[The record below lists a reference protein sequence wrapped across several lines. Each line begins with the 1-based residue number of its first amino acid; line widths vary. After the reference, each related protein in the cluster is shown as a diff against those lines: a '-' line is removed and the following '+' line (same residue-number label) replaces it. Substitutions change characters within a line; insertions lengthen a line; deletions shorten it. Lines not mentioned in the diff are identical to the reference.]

1 MGFAAIPSFASA
13 ASRLV
18 LMKPKEKPPL
28 RKIATSKKAARAS
41 AGRSA
46 NRIPSNGATRDPERT
61 AATILA
67 AAVREFGEKGYGG
80 ARIDAIAER
89 SGANKRMIYHYFGD
103 KEALYLA
110 VLEQIYAGIR
120 SAELRLNLRNLEP
133 IPALHK
139 LVRFTWDYFLEHPEF
154 LSLLHTE
161 NLHKAKYLKRSAR
174 AADLNSP
181 LIALISEILQRGVAK
196 GEFRTGVDPL
206 KLYITIASVGFF
218 YLSNRWTLSVI
229 FRRDLT
235 TDAEI
240 KAWGSHIISVIDAY
254 VGA

>member
-1 MGFAAIPSFASA
+1 
-13 ASRLV
+13 V
-18 LMKPKEKPPL
+18 
-28 RKIATSKKAARAS
+28 
-41 AGRSA
+41 
-46 NRIPSNGATRDPERT
+46 TRDPERT

-67 AAVREFGEKGYGG
+67 AAVREFAEKGYGG
-80 ARIDAIAER
+80 ARVDAIAER

-120 SAELRLNLRNLEP
+120 SAELQLNLQDLDP
-133 IPALHK
+133 KQAMHA
-139 LVRFTWDYFLEHPEF
+139 LVRFTWDYFLDHPEF

-181 LIALISEILQRGVAK
+181 LIGLISEILKRGVET
-196 GEFRTGVDPL
+196 GEFRKGVDPL
-206 KLYITIASVGFF
+206 KLYITIASIGFF

-235 TDAEI
+235 ADVEV
-240 KAWGSHIISVIDAY
+240 KAWGNHIISVVDAY
-254 VGA
+254 VSA